1 MWDPMPTLEPLLA
14 GQGSVEPA
22 SKRAKRAG
30 DERDGGVQLHALE
43 GSSRHDLGKGATGPL
58 HDAQGGP
65 LVASKQTC
73 VRDRDLVQA
82 CACANSQAE

>member
-43 GSSRHDLGKGATGPL
+43 GSSRHDLGKGAT
-58 HDAQGGP
+58 
-65 LVASKQTC
+65 LVFFHAPAT
-73 VRDRDLVQA
+73 A
-82 CACANSQAE
+82 HPPGMSQV